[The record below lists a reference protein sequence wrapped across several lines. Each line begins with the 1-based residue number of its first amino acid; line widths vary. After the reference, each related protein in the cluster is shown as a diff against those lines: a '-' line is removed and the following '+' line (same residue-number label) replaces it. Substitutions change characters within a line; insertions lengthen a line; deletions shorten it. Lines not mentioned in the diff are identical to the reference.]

1 MKDESTIYNL
11 IVRGQAYVESIT
23 PEDVKYKSEQL
34 ARIVLRRLEHIY
46 YKPKQL
52 IKANEEEAWRNI
64 EYNSSIVSKGS
75 SVDEVIDQLTEF
87 YKSNKTKLM
96 GNMLYYS
103 PFIIMLS
110 IINMK
115 RLKNYF

>member
-1 MKDESTIYNL
+1 M
-11 IVRGQAYVESIT
+11 
-23 PEDVKYKSEQL
+23 
-34 ARIVLRRLEHIY
+34 RRLEHIY

-87 YKSNKTKLM
+87 LQKQQKQNLWETCYTILH
-96 GNMLYYS
+96 L
-103 PFIIMLS
+103 L
-110 IINMK
+110 
-115 RLKNYF
+115 LCCQ